1 MRHKTQRENST
12 VTKTWSL
19 ASESVPVGKE
29 ISREPVLDSLRK
41 KSREAVVL
49 LAEDSAGHSAWVLG
63 MCGQQPEGSIGDK
76 PPGTG
81 IPKRHQAKKKK
92 KIKIQG

>member
-1 MRHKTQRENST
+1 MVPGLRVSAGGERDKQR
-12 VTKTWSL
+12 
-19 ASESVPVGKE
+19 ASRS
-29 ISREPVLDSLRK
+29 SVLDSLRK

-92 KIKIQG
+92 KD